1 MAIRLP
7 ENLVPENYPLGW
19 LIDSW
24 YGGGVFEYEGVDA
37 TAYVHELTIDA
48 SDGGPFVKISSTV
61 WTAKEPAGSVDKEAP
76 GQVVY
81 DQLTKDELWAT
92 HTGFVR
98 VNPEAAKREDNAA
111 ELEAMISSPAGL
123 AHAWVGLIDG
133 PRLQMVTD
141 GIMRSSSGAQ
151 VEAAKILAGSVGS
164 ELFYAI
170 DMEAFGADM
179 RSYMAGR
186 LSRQFDDSVDSGAPV
201 SRDEEADVASSD
213 SDAVEDVA

>member
-7 ENLVPENYPLGW
+7 ENLAPENYPIGW

-24 YGGGVFEYEGVDA
+24 CGGGVLEYEGVEPA
-37 TAYVHELTIDA
+37 AYVHELTIDA
-48 SDGGPFVKISSTV
+48 TDGGPYVKITSRV
-61 WTAKEPAGSVDKEAP
+61 WTAKEPAGVVDKEAP

-81 DQLTKDELWAT
+81 DQLTKDELWSS
-92 HTGFVR
+92 HTGYLR
-98 VNPEAAKREDNAA
+98 VNPEAAKRDDNAS

-123 AHAWVGLIDG
+123 SHAWVGLIDG
-133 PRLQMVTD
+133 PRLQLITD

-151 VEAAKILAGSVGS
+151 VEAAKIIAGSVGS

-186 LSRQFDDSVDSGAPV
+186 LSRQFDDSVDAAAEPASAEEPATEAAEPVTEAGA
-201 SRDEEADVASSD
+201 
-213 SDAVEDVA
+213 